1 MTHAHRARTAIAAM
15 LTHPEATRR
24 PVPSA
29 KAGRAALRPLGAL
42 SREARRREG
51 AATARELVAIAVRDA
66 LTDAFHLGRTYALS
80 PQDLEQ
86 LHFVRLSGRPFPD
99 RTTDRAAALACYV
112 GNLLRLADT
121 HGLDEDRLFD
131 GAEEVYKHEIA

>member
-1 MTHAHRARTAIAAM
+1 MTHARRARTAIAAM
-15 LTHPEATRR
+15 LDHPKATR

-29 KAGRAALRPLGAL
+29 KAARAALRPLGSL
-42 SREARRREG
+42 SRKARRREG
-51 AATARELVAIAVRDA
+51 AATTRELVAIAVRDA

-86 LHFVRLSGRPFPD
+86 LHIVRLSGRPFPKEATD
-99 RTTDRAAALACYV
+99 RTVALACYV
-112 GNLLRLADT
+112 GNLRRLADA
-121 HGLDEDRLFD
+121 HGLSEDHLFD